1 MLSIIWGEVIPTKS
15 KPNFLDLSFTFSDG
29 TDLSPI
35 VKNYLVK
42 YHDGSW
48 KINLL
53 DLGLI
58 RFKQK
63 TYVMI
68 FYDNKYKELKCWLD
82 DEIYDKYKYDYLT
95 SKKISEKM
103 NHEIINDILLKEDQ
117 KTFLR

>member
-1 MLSIIWGEVIPTKS
+1 MDPYY
-15 KPNFLDLSFTFSDG
+15 FLDLSFIFSDG

-35 VKNYLVK
+35 IKNYLVK

-82 DEIYDKYKYDYLT
+82 DEIYDKYK
-95 SKKISEKM
+95 
-103 NHEIINDILLKEDQ
+103 LKLIP
-117 KTFLR
+117 T